1 MQGREGRGRAGLP
14 QDQERDRH
22 PQPVVLQPRLQHA
35 EARKV
40 GREVGK
46 SWVHMSTKLGC
57 SWIALQSKLLKGLFK
72 LKVVS
77 CIHISYTDAG
87 NCGRYNTLL
96 DLFVSSAK

>member
-57 SWIALQSKLLKGLFK
+57 SLNALQSKLLFK